1 MTEQEMD
8 YIANKIAS
16 QLFHAFNMK
25 TVPKYTENIFDGP
38 EDEEQRL
45 LVELA
50 TAMTQ
55 LDSNLKKENYS
66 QCEKLKNQIYIIE
79 NKLNKFK

>member
-16 QLFHAFNMK
+16 QLISFMENA
-25 TVPKYTENIFDGP
+25 PKYTENIFDGP

>member
-1 MTEQEMD
+1 MNEEEMD
-8 YIANKIAS
+8 YIAERIAS
-16 QLFHAFNMK
+16 RLISFMENA
-25 TVPKYTENIFDGP
+25 PKYSFDGP

-66 QCEKLKNQIYIIE
+66 QCERLKNKITVIE

>member
-1 MTEQEMD
+1 MNEEEMD
-8 YIANKIAS
+8 YIAERIAS
-16 QLFHAFNMK
+16 RLISFMENA
-25 TVPKYTENIFDGP
+25 PKYNFDGP

-66 QCEKLKNQIYIIE
+66 QCEKLKNQIYTIE

>member
-1 MTEQEMD
+1 MNEEEMD
-8 YIANKIAS
+8 YIAERIAS
-16 QLFHAFNMK
+16 RLISFMENA
-25 TVPKYTENIFDGP
+25 PKYNFDGP

-66 QCEKLKNQIYIIE
+66 QCERLKDKITVIE

>member
-16 QLFHAFNMK
+16 QLISFME
-25 TVPKYTENIFDGP
+25 TVPKYAENIFDGP

>member
-16 QLFHAFNMK
+16 QLISFME
-25 TVPKYTENIFDGP
+25 TVPRYNENIFDGP

>member
-16 QLFHAFNMK
+16 QLISFME
-25 TVPKYTENIFDGP
+25 TVPRYTENIFDGP